1 MAIKGLALIEE
12 RDRRKKKKEKEL
24 VQLKSPEK
32 KETTTVKK
40 TVNNKGTTY
49 VDRNTISKKPTTQNT
64 TQNRVVTNKDRLSS
78 NSTFGGINTD
88 IRTVKTQNKPKQ
100 VYTADIY
107 ERDGNYYY
115 KDGKKE
121 KEIDRSFVEDAIKN
135 KRTGVI
141 GRYDSKGTLRTTD
154 EKGNVKEQSLLNK
167 AGYLGRTAKTR
178 AKKGTIAIA
187 DAALQEAQNDL
198 QKGEKLKTTGDKI
211 AKFASAILNS
221 NPEQGMR
228 TAISK
233 AMANSREIWK
243 DKDKNALQKY
253 VGTVL
258 EGSQAIST
266 GSTQGLKDITELA
279 GSLDKNLDEKV
290 AKAQQKLDAPVNKEL
305 EQLEQEKYNY
315 GKGMR
320 RAADIVGT
328 TANMAPGIATS
339 IITRNPEL
347 GILPMGLSAK
357 GQTTERALQQG
368 ADLDAAVKMGSA
380 SGLVEIG
387 TEQLSGLG
395 LGIFGKGTLD
405 DVVENTINSKIRNKG
420 INFLAKQG
428 FGLTGEVGEE
438 VISDLAGLMI
448 DKGTIDPNAKYTFED
463 FLETA
468 KNTFGST
475 ILTNLLTGGYGGGA
489 YKSNIADMQDF
500 QTKQLQ
506 QAEVIEQV
514 NNGTID
520 KSEANQKFE
529 QIENGTYEQ
538 NKNLDQIAAQ
548 QRDAIVQ
555 AVQTGQLSQVE
566 ATQEMEALNNTLTS
580 ERERINT
587 PQEITTNENNLQ
599 VKQVENK
606 SDLKEVVDKDLYNV
620 DINDVENQIFRE
632 NYKLNEDIDDEN
644 GPVGNYWDIDD
655 TYFNLKDGNTLWIET
670 PTEYGKLKNGKTN
683 YNDEIHNKIN
693 IFIEDAN
700 GNIVEEK
707 TLKND
712 KGEFTRED
720 IINEIKSL
728 TYDDSNKQ
736 AEGQID
742 MFGNVHV
749 GKKSNN
755 AEKVETK
762 PKNEEKTILDKDN
775 KETELSKQLERQ
787 GTKILEEA
795 EALRN
800 GMIDNFK
807 EYLEEHNITN
817 PTQED
822 INNSLIDLLGYDFE
836 MDYGSELTNEKLY
849 NKYVREY
856 MKENNI
862 PFKENI
868 QQETKNER
876 NLKKLNKTQQKALN
890 KTNNDE
896 KLTEKEFYGLYS
908 AHKIYN
914 TENAQN
920 IINAIKE
927 EGFKGDGGFGVNLVP
942 SNIAYKENG
951 EPMFLSDRQYA
962 PRKGEYVL
970 LVPESEVDESG
981 GGYRVRQGYKPRDF
995 EVVKVERDFQPY
1007 YELYEKTYNNYIKS
1021 KNNNVEKV
1029 ETNQNENIPAT
1040 KSENVISEEVKAQQQ
1055 KTVNTNDKIDKRL
1068 EKYKNN
1074 NLTKEQ
1080 QNQILKIKDQLEKD
1094 INLIKDTSENM
1105 YSSEEKGR
1113 KIKGYSL
1120 QAAGEIREIIQG
1132 DSLDLI
1138 DNGLTPTELQKKLD
1152 RENSNYNGKEVI
1164 VDGKKGKILSRAY
1177 GKYKI
1182 ELEDGNVVTKTK
1194 EEFES
1199 AKKIPRF
1206 VSEVNDYR
1214 TIKQEGETTEENEK
1228 RYYHTN
1234 SLQNENVI
1242 TIKNDNLKDIP
1253 KNQIKG
1259 ENTGISI
1266 DGKEVK
1272 METPIDSKPNKLGQY
1287 VPKDGFTKK
1296 ELKSGKLGDSKF
1308 YKNVTERAD
1317 FINDEV
1323 REKIKNDDYIEHYRK
1338 VTNEESMQ
1346 EAFNDLNTR
1355 GTEAI
1360 ADFFN
1365 NDKELTSKDTA
1376 MGWLLIA
1383 QSQENGDY
1391 DFSNQVLRKMRSNA
1405 TKTGQT
1411 MQMYNYYARLTP
1423 EGMYKWCGDQ
1433 LLRAEEI
1440 FEQGKTKKW
1449 IEANKKRWQLNGK
1462 EVEFIK
1468 SQMQRVQ
1475 ELNQMND
1482 NDTTTIDVKGKTKE
1496 VTVDRAKQ
1504 VEIAKIQAMI
1514 ENKIPPEKGKA
1525 INAWMRISMLGNLK
1539 TIGTRNPLGNIALR
1553 PVNDVGDFFSSMV
1566 DYAISKKTGVRTK
1579 GNVNLKA
1586 QAKGL
1591 KKGASETVQDFRLGI
1606 NTRNAKGNRFEIGE
1620 GKSFNEQNKI
1630 KALNVLAKGGNK
1642 ADSGVSFLLDL
1653 GDRPFY
1659 EANYQQSLENQMR
1672 LNGIEK
1678 IEDVPDWMK
1687 TIAETE
1693 GLERTYQDDNNYTK
1707 SVIAIRNAM
1716 NMFNVKGYGLGD
1728 VIIPFAKTPANLTKA
1743 IVDYSPAGFVNA
1755 ITKGNQLRTSIDN
1768 GQFTPEMQHA
1778 FVNQLGKATAGTILY
1793 SVGAAL
1799 ANSGLI
1805 TGGSDEDKD
1814 VADFMKNT
1822 LGIQPYSIKIGN
1834 KSYTYDWAQPL
1845 ASGLAIPADIKKTLE
1860 DAKEGE
1866 VDLEY
1871 IIHKSFSTAGSVLLE
1886 QSFLQGIKDVLG
1898 GYGDPIDN
1906 LLSEIE
1912 GLPAR
1917 AIPTLFQ
1924 QIVTY
1929 LDGTKRM
1936 SYGNKGIQNMKA
1948 QAQAK
1953 TPWAKDLPVYRNSLG
1968 KEVKMYGGKNNFFN
1982 VFINPANYS
1991 EGQVTESAE
2000 EIYKIYQATNKK
2012 DILPRLVSNDLK
2024 NEDGTKLTNKQ
2035 KSDFLKISG
2044 DIIDDNVKELKNNYD
2059 YRNMSDEDKA
2069 EAIKGIVEY
2078 AYNKARNEITGH
2090 ELSSEYQKTDNAVES
2105 GYALAD
2111 YYATQK
2117 YLKSITPKKE
2127 KTTPTRNRYEELM
2140 EKGIDG
2146 ITFDKF
2152 KNYATNTRGE
2162 SRTGGLSKNQKIKNY
2177 IQKLPLTAKQK
2188 AALWKDYKENQRF
2201 FTYYN

>member
-141 GRYDSKGTLRTTD
+141 GRYDSKGTLRTTN

-198 QKGEKLKTTGDKI
+198 QKGENLKTTGDRI
-211 AKFASAILNS
+211 AKFASAIFNS

-233 AMANSREIWK
+233 AIANSGKIWK

-266 GSTQGLKDITELA
+266 GTTQGLKDITELA

-290 AKAQQKLDAPVNKEL
+290 AKAQQKIDAPVNKEL

-328 TANMAPGIATS
+328 TANMVPGIATS

-347 GILPMGLSAK
+347 GILPMAVSAK

-368 ADLDAAVKMGSA
+368 ADLDTAVKMGSA
-380 SGLVEIG
+380 SGLVEAG

-405 DVVENTINSKIRNKG
+405 DVVSNTINSKIRNKG

-448 DKGTIDPNAKYTFED
+448 DRGTIDPNAKYTFED

-475 ILTNLLTGGYGGGA
+475 VLTNLLTGGYGGGA
-489 YKSNIADMQDF
+489 YRNNIADMQNF
-500 QTKQLQ
+500 QTKQSQ

-538 NKNLDQIAAQ
+538 NKNLDQIATQ

-566 ATQEMEALNNTLTS
+566 ATQEMEALSNTLAS

-587 PQEITTNENNLQ
+587 PQQQETTSNQQEGTQESNFNNETK

-606 SDLKEVVDKDLYNV
+606 SDLKEVVDEDLYNV
-620 DINDVENQIFRE
+620 DIKDVENQIYRE
-632 NYKLNEDIDDEN
+632 NYKLNEDVEDED

-762 PKNEEKTILDKDN
+762 PKNVKQNKQKLMEDFKKLTGDNIMLAEAKVGGYQVRQLQRENGNLEGTEEPPYNEEAMKLYNTIQNSKKTSSHLYHSTPANRIQSIIENGLQIG
-775 KETELSKQLERQ
+775 SKQNQEGVSSKDKLYLSATEELARSFAPNDEITLRIKPSAKLEN
-787 GTKILEEA
+787 L
-795 EALRN
+795 
-800 GMIDNFK
+800 DN
-807 EYLEEHNITN
+807 
-817 PTQED
+817 
-822 INNSLIDLLGYDFE
+822 DLLGGE
-836 MDYGSELTNEKLY
+836 GSYTIT
-849 NKYVREY
+849 
-856 MKENNI
+856 NNI
-862 PFKENI
+862 EPKYL
-868 QQETKNER
+868 Q
-876 NLKKLNKTQQKALN
+876 
-890 KTNNDE
+890 
-896 KLTEKEFYGLYS
+896 
-908 AHKIYN
+908 
-914 TENAQN
+914 
-920 IINAIKE
+920 
-927 EGFKGDGGFGVNLVP
+927 V
-942 SNIAYKENG
+942 KENG
-951 EPMFLSDRQYA
+951 KWIDL
-962 PRKGEYVL
+962 
-970 LVPESEVDESG
+970 
-981 GGYRVRQGYKPRDF
+981 
-995 EVVKVERDFQPY
+995 
-1007 YELYEKTYNNYIKS
+1007 TKS
-1021 KNNNVEKV
+1021 KYAKVDNNV
-1029 ETNQNENIPAT
+1029 ETNQNESKIRDNNGNLLKVYHRSNTKNIKQLEPKNGAIFFTDDPNASYYGNEKYSANLDIKKPLIIDGEGANFNQIKFDLPNVKQYNSTTIENAINNINDLTKKDVVEIAKAIDKNNTLEDFIDEFDTPKDALDSVVEAYTDGGTLEDFVKQYGGLNSYIDNEKIKTNKVTTTRDIVDYAKDNGYDGVVFKNVQDKTNGVSNVYAAFDSNQIINYKYDKNDINTETNQSENIPAT
-1040 KSENVISEEVKAQQQ
+1040 KS
-1055 KTVNTNDKIDKRL
+1055 
-1068 EKYKNN
+1068 
-1074 NLTKEQ
+1074 
-1080 QNQILKIKDQLEKD
+1080 
-1094 INLIKDTSENM
+1094 
-1105 YSSEEKGR
+1105 
-1113 KIKGYSL
+1113 
-1120 QAAGEIREIIQG
+1120 
-1132 DSLDLI
+1132 
-1138 DNGLTPTELQKKLD
+1138 
-1152 RENSNYNGKEVI
+1152 
-1164 VDGKKGKILSRAY
+1164 
-1177 GKYKI
+1177 
-1182 ELEDGNVVTKTK
+1182 
-1194 EEFES
+1194 
-1199 AKKIPRF
+1199 
-1206 VSEVNDYR
+1206 
-1214 TIKQEGETTEENEK
+1214 
-1228 RYYHTN
+1228 
-1234 SLQNENVI
+1234 ENVI

-1253 KNQIKG
+1253 KDQIKG
-1259 ENTGISI
+1259 EDTGVSI
-1266 DGKEVK
+1266 DGKEVQ
-1272 METPIDSKPNKLGQY
+1272 MEIPINSKPNKLGQY

-1449 IEANKKRWQLNGK
+1449 IEANKKRWQLNA
-1462 EVEFIK
+1462 EETNFIK
-1468 SQMQRVQ
+1468 SQMERVQ
-1475 ELNQMND
+1475 ELNKMND
-1482 NDTTTIDVKGKTKE
+1482 NDITTIEIGKKGKTQE
-1496 VTVDRAKQ
+1496 VTVERAKQ
-1504 VEIAKIQAMI
+1504 VEIARIQAMI

-1525 INAWMRISMLGNLK
+1525 INAWMRISMLGNFK

-1553 PVNDVGDFFSSMV
+1553 PVNDVGDFAASLV

-1579 GNVNLKA
+1579 GNLNPKA
-1586 QAKGL
+1586 QLKGG
-1591 KKGASETVQDFRLGI
+1591 KKGVSETFQDARLGI
-1606 NTRNAKGNRFEIGE
+1606 NTRSAKGNRFEIGE
-1620 GKSFNEQNKI
+1620 GKAFNEQHTG
-1630 KALNVLAKGGNK
+1630 KAKVLNPLAKVGNWM
-1642 ADSGVSFLLDL
+1642 DSKISFLLDL

-1755 ITKGNQLRTSIDN
+1755 ITKGKQLRTSIDN

-1793 SVGAAL
+1793 AVGAAL

-2090 ELSSEYQKTDNAVES
+2090 KLSSEYKKADNAVES

-2146 ITFDKF
+2146 VTFDKF